1 MHPLLLVQLG
11 QSTGVLA
18 SKLKFQNGIRKG
30 EME

>member
-1 MHPLLLVQLG
+1 MHLLLLVQLG

-18 SKLKFQNGIRKG
+18 SELKFQNGSRKE